1 MCYSIERFS
10 FVGAFVTRSM
20 DCFTAHAES
29 EQFRA
34 QRLLCIEFCRLS
46 SQLVSATRP
55 CLVRSRSEQCAVHP
69 SLLHYVEVVTKLRLA
84 PSPQIQ
90 CALCGTCAAACE
102 EDAGRGL
109 VHEVRNRQVCR
120 ADTDTRE
127 SCLLEGGV

>member
-1 MCYSIERFS
+1 MDNFPS
-10 FVGAFVTRSM
+10 VGAFVDRPIES
-20 DCFTAHAES
+20 FTAHAES

-69 SLLHYVEVVTKLRLA
+69 LLHHVEVVTKLRLA